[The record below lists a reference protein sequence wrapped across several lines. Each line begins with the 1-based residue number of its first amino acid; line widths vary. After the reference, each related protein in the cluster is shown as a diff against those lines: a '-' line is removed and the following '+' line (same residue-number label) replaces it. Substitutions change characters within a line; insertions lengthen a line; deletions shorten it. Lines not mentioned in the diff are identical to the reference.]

1 MWRKFMARIHI
12 IYFDIN
18 TGYFPGVNHGLASLA
33 AITRQNGH
41 YFSFQ
46 HLSKKEPLEKVANQA
61 IKNNP
66 DVIGF
71 SFTTN
76 QRQYVFNY
84 SEAIYEKT
92 KVLQIAGGIHPTI
105 ASLDV
110 FKINHIKG
118 VCIGEG
124 EYPLQ
129 ELLSRLDDKKNIYDI
144 PSFWWRGLNGNIIQN
159 PIHPL
164 NPDLSK
170 LPFPDYSIF
179 DTQSINKAS
188 SGWIAMLLI
197 RGCPYNCWYCCNHV
211 LRNIYPRKEHYFRM
225 PSTEYAIALIKH
237 SLGFYKNPAG
247 INFAD
252 DLLTFNSD
260 WLEEFANSYSKE
272 ISLPY
277 TCNSRIE
284 SLSDRVVR
292 ALKKSNCK
300 KVYIGIES
308 GNEKIRKELLNR
320 HHLNKDI
327 IEGFQ
332 RLKKANIST
341 FSYNIVGFPFETK
354 EQMKETLKINKIVK
368 PDMGIVFYFYP
379 YPGTKLFNICKE
391 NNLLLSD
398 EESKNIS
405 GYREKPAIKLTHCRK
420 KDCLKM
426 YNKIRLF
433 LISQTVVSS
442 LKLPI
447 FFGKIFYW
455 FTNLNPTFWVNVF
468 TKNSKF
474 KFIIRKYFYKYFFR

>member
-1 MWRKFMARIHI
+1 MARIHI

-33 AITRQNGH
+33 AVARQNGH
-41 YFSFQ
+41 HFSFQ
-46 HLSKKEPLEKVANQA
+46 HLSKKEPLEKVANQV

-92 KVLQIAGGIHPTI
+92 KVLQIAGGIDPTI
-105 ASLDV
+105 APLDV
-110 FKINHIKG
+110 FKIKHIKG

-124 EYPLQ
+124 EYSLQ
-129 ELLSRLDDKKNIYDI
+129 ELLSRLDNKKNIYDI
-144 PSFWWRGLNGNIIQN
+144 HSFWWRGLNGNIIQN

-188 SGWIAMLLI
+188 SGWIAMSLI
-197 RGCPYNCWYCCNHV
+197 RGCPYNCYYCCNHV
-211 LRNIYPRKEHYFRM
+211 LRDIYPRKEYYFRT
-225 PSTEYAIALIKH
+225 PSIEYAIALIKH
-237 SLGFYKNPAG
+237 NLGFYKNPIG

-252 DLLTFNSD
+252 DLLTFDSD

-320 HHLNKDI
+320 HYLNKDI

-341 FSYNIVGFPFETK
+341 FSYNIVAFPFETK
-354 EQMKETLKINKIVK
+354 EQMKETLKINRIIK

-398 EESKNIS
+398 EENKKIS
-405 GYREKPAIKLTHCRK
+405 GYLEKPAIKLTHCR
-420 KDCLKM
+420 D
-426 YNKIRLF
+426 YPFF
-433 LISQTVVSS
+433 LVRYFVGLQILT
-442 LKLPI
+442 L
-447 FFGKIFYW
+447 FFG
-455 FTNLNPTFWVNVF
+455 
-468 TKNSKF
+468 
-474 KFIIRKYFYKYFFR
+474 